1 MRTGWANADAEQIK
15 NTDRH
20 GSSLPL
26 AAAGRNEPCRLI
38 PGRARKDTL
47 SLLPGL
53 ISAWQ
58 RHAPGPSM
66 GSNYLDTPLI
76 PDDTPVTEKR
86 QRSLLPSGFRRHI
99 TDLRHTA
106 SFGS

>member
-1 MRTGWANADAEQIK
+1 
-15 NTDRH
+15 
-20 GSSLPL
+20 
-26 AAAGRNEPCRLI
+26 
-38 PGRARKDTL
+38 
-47 SLLPGL
+47 
-53 ISAWQ
+53 
-58 RHAPGPSM
+58 M
-66 GSNYLDTPLI
+66 GSKYLDTPLI